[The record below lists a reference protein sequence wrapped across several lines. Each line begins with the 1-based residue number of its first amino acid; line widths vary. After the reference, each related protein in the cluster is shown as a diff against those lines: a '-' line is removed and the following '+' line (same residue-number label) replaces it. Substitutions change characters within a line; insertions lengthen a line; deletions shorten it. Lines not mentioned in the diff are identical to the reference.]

1 MNIRENTMAILRYE
15 PYDALPIYHFGF
27 WPQTVQKWAAEGH
40 ITVEEANGWYDGSPS
55 DATIGAKLG
64 FDANWNRCFGGNTGL
79 CPVFEHKVV
88 ETLPDG
94 SRKEQ
99 NPDGVI
105 VLVKDGI
112 ESISAEIDHLLKD
125 RESYETYYKPRLA
138 YSEERINFDAL
149 KALDQ
154 NREGKPLGL
163 FVGSLFGNIRNW
175 IGVEGSAY
183 ILADDEDYSWYD
195 YLYRLFG
202 HDKRF
207 AVLVRAVGDW
217 GGEGVHSL
225 SILHQDTKDVLV
237 AKHVAYLDKIGM
249 SCHNHRNGALAQ
261 VCYASYPHSM
271 VFRANGKI
279 GKCTVA
285 LDHPQNQLGWVDP
298 EKGIVIDPEVNCR
311 WSFSDLKPECRSC
324 RNVLRCMNM
333 QCKKSEIIDGKT
345 VCLYRKSECV

>member
-1 MNIRENTMAILRYE
+1 MDADERRELTRAFHYAANMTTNGYLLNDKLFRQFYQAGITSYQITIDGWNHDKTRPHVSGKGTLQTIINNL
-15 PYDALPIYHFGF
+15 ASLSKLP
-27 WPQTVQKWAAEGH
+27 PAEYSFH
-40 ITVEEANGWYDGSPS
+40 ITLRHN
-55 DATIGAKLG
+55 
-64 FDANWNRCFGGNTGL
+64 
-79 CPVFEHKVV
+79 
-88 ETLPDG
+88 
-94 SRKEQ
+94 
-99 NPDGVI
+99 
-105 VLVKDGI
+105 
-112 ESISAEIDHLLKD
+112 
-125 RESYETYYKPRLA
+125 
-138 YSEERINFDAL
+138 
-149 KALDQ
+149 
-154 NREGKPLGL
+154 
-163 FVGSLFGNIRNW
+163 
-175 IGVEGSAY
+175 

-237 AKHVAYLDKIGM
+237 TKHVAYLDKIGM